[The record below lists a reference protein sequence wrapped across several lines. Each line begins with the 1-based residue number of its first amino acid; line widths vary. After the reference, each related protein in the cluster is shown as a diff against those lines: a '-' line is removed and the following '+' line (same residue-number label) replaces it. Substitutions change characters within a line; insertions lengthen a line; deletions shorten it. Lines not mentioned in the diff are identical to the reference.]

1 MAVATPAEL
10 RFRINPLPGL
20 TRIYKCA
27 QGGNS
32 G

>member
-1 MAVATPAEL
+1 MVIVTPAEQ
-10 RFRINPLPGL
+10 RSRINPLPGL
-20 TRIYKCA
+20 TRIYKRA